1 MLKRLLIWLLGL
13 VLLLSLAGPV
23 KAADKVMVE
32 FFHSSACSHCIK
44 EKAFLKEL
52 DKEYRGMKVESYEIS
67 QPYSQRLWQ
76 EAGERL
82 GVEVG
87 SVPFTVIGD
96 KHWTGF
102 NEETIGKE
110 IEAAV
115 LEALGELEEESASEA
130 GRLKLPFVG
139 KVDPKT
145 LSLPILTFLVAL
157 LDGFNPCAMWTLLFL
172 ISLLLGMKDRK
183 RMWLLGLTFI
193 VTSGLIYF
201 LVLAAWLNVFLL
213 VGLVKWVRLAI
224 GIFALG
230 AGGWALRDWW
240 KNRDGG
246 CEVVGEEKRDRVFGR
261 LKKVVK
267 KQELLWAMLG
277 IVVLAVVVNM
287 VEFVCSAGLPAVYTQ
302 VLAMNNLPAVKYYLY
317 LVFYILI
324 FMLDDMVVFG
334 IAMVT
339 LKAVGIESKYAR
351 WSRLIGGLVMLGIGL
366 AMLFKP
372 EWLSFS

>member
-1 MLKRLLIWLLGL
+1 MLKRLTVWLLGL
-13 VLLLSLAGPV
+13 VLLLSLALPAR
-23 KAADKVMVE
+23 AADKVVVE
-32 FFHSSACSHCIK
+32 FFHSSTCPYCIK
-44 EKAFLKEL
+44 ENKFLKKLGREH
-52 DKEYRGMKVESYEIS
+52 KEIKVKSYEVS
-67 QPYSQRLWQ
+67 QPYSQRLWE

-82 GVEVG
+82 GVAVG

-102 NEETIGKE
+102 DEETIGKE

-115 LEALGELEEESASEA
+115 LKELGELEEESASEA
-130 GRLKLPFVG
+130 GKLKLPFVG

-193 VTSGLIYF
+193 VTSGVVYF

-230 AGGWALRDWW
+230 SGSWFLRDWW
-240 KNRDGG
+240 RNRDGG
-246 CEVVGEEKRDRVFGR
+246 CEVMDEGKRDKVFGR
-261 LKKVVK
+261 LRKIVK

-277 IVVLAVVVNM
+277 IVVLAIVVNM
-287 VEFVCSAGLPAVYTQ
+287 VEFICSAGLPAIYTQ

-317 LVFYILI
+317 LAFYILI

-339 LKAVGIESKYAR
+339 LKAVGIESKYAS
-351 WSRLIGGLVMLGIGL
+351 WSRLIGGIVMFLIGL
-366 AMLFKP
+366 AMLFNP
-372 EWLSFS
+372 GLLSFS